1 MFFPMINFEVNVY
14 HVAAELVVQ
23 EVSCHMSRK
32 QIEQDPTVG
41 TLMMGNMS
49 TTMMQRWR
57 KDKFKAGA
65 HLESLHVELLVPGLQ
80 LPQEVQARHPL
91 NLVSKISS

>member
-1 MFFPMINFEVNVY
+1 MFFPMINVEVKVY
-14 HVAAELVVQ
+14 HVAAELVIQ
-23 EVSCHMSRK
+23 KVSCHMSRK

-57 KDKFKAGA
+57 KDKF
-65 HLESLHVELLVPGLQ
+65 
-80 LPQEVQARHPL
+80 
-91 NLVSKISS
+91 

>member
-14 HVAAELVVQ
+14 HVAAELVIQ

-49 TTMMQRWR
+49 TAMVQRWR
-57 KDKFKAGA
+57 KDKF
-65 HLESLHVELLVPGLQ
+65 
-80 LPQEVQARHPL
+80 
-91 NLVSKISS
+91 

>member
-1 MFFPMINFEVNVY
+1 MKYHSNGKFITMFFPIINVEVKVY
-14 HVAAELVVQ
+14 HVAAELVIQ

-57 KDKFKAGA
+57 KDKF
-65 HLESLHVELLVPGLQ
+65 
-80 LPQEVQARHPL
+80 
-91 NLVSKISS
+91 

>member
-14 HVAAELVVQ
+14 HVAAELVIQ

-41 TLMMGNMS
+41 ALMMGNMS
-49 TTMMQRWR
+49 TAMMRRWR
-57 KDKFKAGA
+57 KDKLG
-65 HLESLHVELLVPGLQ
+65 SCCPPGEPPCRASRPWPATATGSPAAPSTQ
-80 LPQEVQARHPL
+80 PGQ
-91 NLVSKISS
+91 

>member
-1 MFFPMINFEVNVY
+1 MFFPMINVEVKVY
-14 HVAAELVVQ
+14 HVAAELVIQ

-49 TTMMQRWR
+49 TAMMRRWR
-57 KDKFKAGA
+57 KDKF
-65 HLESLHVELLVPGLQ
+65 
-80 LPQEVQARHPL
+80 
-91 NLVSKISS
+91 